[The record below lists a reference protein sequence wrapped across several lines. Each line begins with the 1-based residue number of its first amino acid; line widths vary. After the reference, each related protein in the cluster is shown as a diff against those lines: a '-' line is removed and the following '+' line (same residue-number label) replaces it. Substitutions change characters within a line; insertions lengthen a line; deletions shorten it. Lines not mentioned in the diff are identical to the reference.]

1 VRFSQLD
8 QSARFENTDGLPL
21 VAASPIGIYL
31 DLFWQGMSLAQT
43 SGLTNVLGVV
53 PNSPPNAAAFSSL
66 DLTTVTQGQPSMRT
80 NYRDSNI
87 DHFDLGYFYY
97 GCTVAAQV
105 SVVGVPKSCT
115 ITIKGYT
122 DDNGSNLVAQ
132 QSFSYTAGS
141 SGGLLGGLLG
151 GTGLKTSAQMTKAVV
166 DPKFKNLKR
175 VDFSVSDPLI
185 TAALIDSV
193 GYTVYSAGATGW

>member
-1 VRFSQLD
+1 VTFSQLD
-8 QSARFENTDGLPL
+8 QSARFENSPGLPL

-53 PNSPPNAAAFSSL
+53 PNSPPNVAAFSAL
-66 DLTTVTQGQPSMRT
+66 DLSTLTQGQASMRT
-80 NYRDSNI
+80 NYADSNI
-87 DHFDLGYFYY
+87 DHFDLKYFYY

-122 DDNGSNLVAQ
+122 DDNRSNLVAS
-132 QSFSYTAGS
+132 QSFTYTPGGS
-141 SGGLLGGLLG
+141 GLVSGLLGGM
-151 GTGLKTSAQMTKAVV
+151 GLSTSSQMTKAVV
-166 DPKFKNLKR
+166 DPKFKGLKR
-175 VDFSVSDPLI
+175 VDFSVSNPTL
-185 TAALIDSV
+185 TAGLIDSV
-193 GYTVYSAGATGW
+193 GYTVYSAGATSW